1 MSTSKH
7 LLMLLAPGTSSKEA
21 ASLERDDL
29 ADERFRRDCEKAD
42 DAPGSDEFS
51 DDEFLSCDSNGGA

>member
-1 MSTSKH
+1 VTTSAHILHLMS
-7 LLMLLAPGTSSKEA
+7 GTSSKEA

-29 ADERFRRDCEKAD
+29 ADERFLRDCEAAD
-42 DAPGSDEFS
+42 DAPGSNEWS